1 MLGISAQIEEEPVV
15 TREAPERAPLTPEQ
29 QERRRAFFRNHWTE
43 GVAFNVTLGVS
54 VLRWD
59 PEAVEL
65 EIPYSDAMSAHEGI
79 FHGGVLSALIDTA
92 GAGAVMAGHDF
103 NLGSRLSTISLS
115 VNYLSA
121 ARGNKAVASA
131 RCTRRGRTTHY
142 ASVDV
147 RTDDGKLVAHG
158 IGAYLIAGERRGI
171 PD

>member
-1 MLGISAQIEEEPVV
+1 MLAVSAKMEEELVV
-15 TREAPERAPLTPEQ
+15 TREAPERTPLTPEQ

-43 GVAFNVTLGVS
+43 GVAFNVTMGVS

-59 PEAVEL
+59 PDAVEL
-65 EIPYSDAMSAHEGI
+65 EIPYSDAMSAHEGT

-121 ARGNKAVASA
+121 ASGSRVVASA
-131 RCTRRGRTTHY
+131 RCTRRGKTTHY

-147 RTDDGKLVAHG
+147 CTDDGKLVAQG
-158 IGAYLIAGERRGI
+158 MGAYLVAGERRGL